1 MNHKGSASSSI
12 RQQQFPQEQQQQP
25 QLHRQQLQ
33 QQQPLLHGQQ
43 QQQMQQLQKQQEQ
56 QQPMPQQS
64 QNEEWFTDEDESVPP
79 AATTGSPAAYVLYDF
94 EAKYPEELSVTA
106 NDDVMV
112 IEDPGNGWL
121 LVNRGTDSGYIPS
134 AYVRFY

>member
-1 MNHKGSASSSI
+1 MI
-12 RQQQFPQEQQQQP
+12 RQQQFPQEQQEQP
-25 QLHRQQLQ
+25 QLHGQQLQ
-33 QQQPLLHGQQ
+33 Q
-43 QQQMQQLQKQQEQ
+43 Q

-64 QNEEWFTDEDESVPP
+64 QKQQSQNEEQFSEEDESVPP
-79 AATTGSPAAYVLYDF
+79 AATTGSPAYVLYDF
-94 EAKYPEELSVTA
+94 EAKYPEDLSVTA
-106 NDDVMV
+106 NEVVMV

>member
-12 RQQQFPQEQQQQP
+12 RQQQFPQEQQQP
-25 QLHRQQLQ
+25 QLHGRQL
-33 QQQPLLHGQQ
+33 
-43 QQQMQQLQKQQEQ
+43 QQMQQLQKQEEE
-56 QQPMPQQS
+56 QQPMPQQPQKQQN
-64 QNEEWFTDEDESVPP
+64 QNEEWFTDEDESITP

-106 NDDVMV
+106 NDIVMV
-112 IEDPGNGWL
+112 IEDPENGWL